1 MAVTVDA
8 LAIDIQE
15 IGRREQRL
23 RKRNYGIVAIAGILC
38 LIWIVPF
45 YYVAVSIFKTAAE
58 YAQSPPLSLPA
69 SLSPFLDNV
78 IVAWTSAKLGNGILN
93 SAIYGLVGSG
103 LAVFFAAM
111 AAYGLSRMNF
121 SGKSFW
127 FMLIFSGTVFPF
139 QMYLIPL
146 FFGYQQFGIL
156 NSRTGMILF
165 YTAICTPFP
174 TLVLKNYMSQISPE
188 IDEAARMDGAR
199 EFRIFLSIILP
210 NCVGPMVALFLLQ
223 FTWIWN
229 DLLFSSVLG
238 NREEIRSVMNSL
250 QVFQGNYVTTG
261 PNVALTASLLAS
273 VPCLLIFLALRKR
286 FMAGLQVLT

>member
-1 MAVTVDA
+1 MTAVTMSVVGEA
-8 LAIDIQE
+8 ERTASVRRNAAFTSALVLAIFWIAPILILAMNAFKTPNEFLMTSGLTPPSGFALFDNIAKAWAKGLGSGF
-15 IGRREQRL
+15 INSLLYGVVSSVGAVL
-23 RKRNYGIVAIAGILC
+23 LASLAAFGIVRLKI
-38 LIWIVPF
+38 P
-45 YYVAVSIFKTAAE
+45 
-58 YAQSPPLSLPA
+58 Q
-69 SLSPFLDNV
+69 
-78 IVAWTSAKLGNGILN
+78 
-93 SAIYGLVGSG
+93 GL
-103 LAVFFAAM
+103 
-111 AAYGLSRMNF
+111 
-121 SGKSFW
+121 FW
-127 FMLIFSGTVFPF
+127 FLLIYSGTIFPF

-156 NSRTGMILF
+156 NSRIGMILF

-174 TLVLKNYMSQISPE
+174 TLVLKNYMSQISAE

-261 PNVALTASLLAS
+261 PNIALTASLLAT
-273 VPCLLIFLALRKR
+273 VPCVLIFLALRKR